1 MYNCTTKNDFVIT
14 CLQILRKTAKI
25 DQRVT
30 TTGRS
35 FRNDTMDR
43 RLDRR
48 RRNEKYEFY
57 QPAAGHFVY
66 PDVYTNA
73 TNNKTTRLTVQGGG
87 NPTPFAIYHPPG
99 GQYAGPTHRYCIDTF
114 AELRETVQQQN
125 DPQKR
130 RRRAQPQYIAPLNFN
145 SGMQDSEVFGD
156 AALAFTGVDKNQY
169 TTIEEARRE
178 ANTRAIRHCIRMKEY
193 YDRQNK

>member
-1 MYNCTTKNDFVIT
+1 
-14 CLQILRKTAKI
+14 
-25 DQRVT
+25 
-30 TTGRS
+30 
-35 FRNDTMDR
+35 MDR
-43 RLDRR
+43 WQGNRQEMMARYGAIDAGLDPQQRPNLHRR

-57 QPAAGHFVY
+57 QPVSGHFVY

-99 GQYAGPTHRYCIDTF
+99 GQYSGPTHRYCIDTF
-114 AELRETVQQQN
+114 AERRETVQQQN
-125 DPQKR
+125 DPQQR
-130 RRRAQPQYIAPLNFN
+130 RRRPQPQYIAPLNFN
-145 SGMQDSEVFGD
+145 SGMQESEVFGD

-178 ANTRAIRHCIRMKEY
+178 ANTRALRHCNRMKEF
-193 YDRQNK
+193 YDRHNK

>member
-1 MYNCTTKNDFVIT
+1 MMARYGANDAG
-14 CLQILRKTAKI
+14 LGP
-25 DQRVT
+25 QR
-30 TTGRS
+30 RPS
-35 FRNDTMDR
+35 
-43 RLDRR
+43 LHRR

-57 QPAAGHFVY
+57 QPNAGHFVY
-66 PDVYTNA
+66 PDEYTNA
-73 TNNKTTRLTVQGGG
+73 SNNKATRLTNQGGG

-99 GQYAGPTHRYCIDTF
+99 GRYAGPPQRYCIDTF

-125 DPQKR
+125 DTQQQR
-130 RRRAQPQYIAPLNFN
+130 RRPSPQPQYIAPLNFN
-145 SGMQDSEVFGD
+145 SAQRDSAVFGD

-178 ANTRAIRHCIRMKEY
+178 ANTQALRRCDEMMQH